1 MRINVSGTNSVKR
14 SFIENMETTNELTH
28 GFETKILKNEE
39 DNIYNIVDHQRNKK
53 GNSYIQVFRVA
64 ELNFL
69 LLSAALT
76 QTSCYITYDVC
87 STFNP

>member
-1 MRINVSGTNSVKR
+1 VRINVSGTNSVKR
-14 SFIENMETTNELTH
+14 SFIENMETANELTH
-28 GFETKILKNEE
+28 GFETQILKNEE

>member
-1 MRINVSGTNSVKR
+1 
-14 SFIENMETTNELTH
+14 METANELTH
-28 GFETKILKNEE
+28 GFETQILKNEE

-76 QTSCYITYDVC
+76 
-87 STFNP
+87 